1 MKMKKQFAAITA
13 AALGMSMLFAA
24 CGSSTGN
31 TSSTSA
37 AASSASAAESA
48 ASETAASESA
58 AAFSSTSGSSQVAS
72 GTSSDLNSKSLDGI
86 TAAAKQEGDVESVG
100 MPDNW
105 ADWASLWQNLKDNYG
120 ITHTDADMSSAE
132 ELQMFQTEGE
142 NATKDIG
149 DVGMGFT
156 KQVIDEDLT
165 QGYKTSYWDSVPD
178 WAKGEDGKWM
188 IAYTGATTFLS
199 NKTLLDKDSQTVP
212 ESWDDIKNG
221 TYKVAIGDING
232 GNAQAAVI
240 ASNFALG
247 GDLTNL
253 DPAFDFW
260 AQMAKDGRINTLDI
274 TQQNFET
281 GEAEVGVVWSF
292 TGVPYSKDITNYE
305 MKATVPTDG
314 SIQSGYA
321 SVINKY
327 APHPNAAALAREVM
341 FSDEGQTYLANAGGI
356 PTRTDVTI
364 DGFDPDQYKNCILMD
379 DTDAY
384 SKACEEVVSR
394 WQEEITPLLVQ

>member
-1 MKMKKQFAAITA
+1 MKKSGRIAAVTA
-13 AALGMSMLFAA
+13 SALIVAMVAAG
-24 CGSSTGN
+24 CGGSS
-31 TSSTSA
+31 ST
-37 AASSASAAESA
+37 ASTAETKAAAES
-48 ASETAASESA
+48 
-58 AAFSSTSGSSQVAS
+58 SGE
-72 GTSSDLNSKSLDGI
+72 DLNSKSLDDI
-86 TAAAKQEGDVESVG
+86 IEDAKAEGDVQSVG

-105 ADWASLWQNLKDNYG
+105 ADWASLWKNLKDNYG

-132 ELQMFQTEGE
+132 ELQMFTTEGE
-142 NATKDIG
+142 NGTKDIG

-156 KQVIDEDLT
+156 QQVIDEDLT

-199 NKTLLDKDSQTVP
+199 NKTLLDQDGESVP
-212 ESWDDIKNG
+212 TSWDDIKNG
-221 TYKVAIGDING
+221 SYKVAIGDING
-232 GNAQAAVI
+232 GNAQAAII

-247 GDLTNL
+247 GDLDNL
-253 DPAFDFW
+253 DPAFEFW
-260 AQMAKDGRINTLDI
+260 TQMAEDGRINTLDI

-281 GEAEVGVVWSF
+281 GEVQVGVVWSF
-292 TGVPYSKDITNYE
+292 TGVPYSKNITDYDME
-305 MKATVPTDG
+305 ATVPTDG

-341 FSDEGQTYLANAGGI
+341 FSDEGQGYLAGAGGI
-356 PTRTDVTI
+356 PTRTDVEI
-364 DGFDPDQYKNCILMD
+364 EGYDASQYDNCILMD

-394 WQEEITPLLVQ
+394 WEEEITPLLVQ

>member
-1 MKMKKQFAAITA
+1 MKKSGRIAAVTA
-13 AALGMSMLFAA
+13 SALIVAMVAAG
-24 CGSSTGN
+24 CGGSS
-31 TSSTSA
+31 ST
-37 AASSASAAESA
+37 ASTAETKAAAES
-48 ASETAASESA
+48 
-58 AAFSSTSGSSQVAS
+58 SGEDQ
-72 GTSSDLNSKSLDGI
+72 NSKSLDDI
-86 TAAAKQEGDVESVG
+86 IEDAKAEGDVQSVG

-105 ADWASLWQNLKDNYG
+105 ADWASLWKNLKDNYG

-132 ELQMFQTEGE
+132 ELQMFTTEGE
-142 NATKDIG
+142 NGTKDIG

-156 KQVIDEDLT
+156 QQVIDEDLT

-199 NKTLLDKDSQTVP
+199 NKTLLDQDGESVP
-212 ESWDDIKNG
+212 TSWDDIKNG
-221 TYKVAIGDING
+221 SYKVAIGDING
-232 GNAQAAVI
+232 GNAQAAII

-247 GDLTNL
+247 GDLDNL
-253 DPAFDFW
+253 DPAFEFW
-260 AQMAKDGRINTLDI
+260 TQMAEDGRINTLDI

-281 GEAEVGVVWSF
+281 GEVQVGVVWSF
-292 TGVPYSKDITNYE
+292 TGVPYSKNITDYDME
-305 MKATVPTDG
+305 ATVPTDG

-341 FSDEGQTYLANAGGI
+341 FSDEGQGYLAGAGGI
-356 PTRTDVTI
+356 PTRTDVEI
-364 DGFDPDQYKNCILMD
+364 EGYDASQYENCILMD

-394 WQEEITPLLVQ
+394 WEEEITPLLVQ

>member
-1 MKMKKQFAAITA
+1 MKKSGRIAAVTA
-13 AALGMSMLFAA
+13 SALIVAMVAAG
-24 CGSSTGN
+24 CGGSS
-31 TSSTSA
+31 ST
-37 AASSASAAESA
+37 ASTAETKAAAES
-48 ASETAASESA
+48 
-58 AAFSSTSGSSQVAS
+58 SGE
-72 GTSSDLNSKSLDGI
+72 DLNSKSLDDI
-86 TAAAKQEGDVESVG
+86 IEDAKAEGDVQSVG

-105 ADWASLWQNLKDNYG
+105 ADWASLWKNLKDNYG

-132 ELQMFQTEGE
+132 ELQMFTTEGE
-142 NATKDIG
+142 NGTKDIG

-156 KQVIDEDLT
+156 QQVIDEDLT

-199 NKTLLDKDSQTVP
+199 NKTLLDQDGESVP
-212 ESWDDIKNG
+212 TSWDDIKNG
-221 TYKVAIGDING
+221 SYKVAIGDING
-232 GNAQAAVI
+232 GNAQAAII

-247 GDLTNL
+247 GDLDNL
-253 DPAFDFW
+253 DPAFEFW
-260 AQMAKDGRINTLDI
+260 PQMAEDGRINTLDI

-281 GEAEVGVVWSF
+281 GEVQVGVVWSF
-292 TGVPYSKDITNYE
+292 TGVPYSKNITDYDME
-305 MKATVPTDG
+305 ATVPTDG

-341 FSDEGQTYLANAGGI
+341 FSDEGQGYLAGAGGI
-356 PTRTDVTI
+356 PTRTDVEI
-364 DGFDPDQYKNCILMD
+364 EGYDASQYENCILMD

-394 WQEEITPLLVQ
+394 WEEEITPLLVQ